1 MRPHASA
8 RLIGLL
14 TTGVLAVALTGC
26 GDDATSEAADPRA
39 TPASD
44 TSTATVPDAPATT
57 KTPKPKPVLPDCA
70 DVWVE
75 GNVLPKKYRG
85 CEDAKGKV
93 SKSVRGCSIGSKLG
107 QYGDQY
113 YAILGR
119 DIVRA
124 LPSRNENQDYLDLL
138 ETCTG

>member
-1 MRPHASA
+1 MA
-8 RLIGLL
+8 
-14 TTGVLAVALTGC
+14 GVLALALTGC
-26 GDDATSEAADPRA
+26 GGDESGTASDPAT
-39 TPASD
+39 TPATD
-44 TSTATVPDAPATT
+44 TSTPTVTDSPTAT

-70 DVWVE
+70 DIWVA
-75 GNVLPKKYRG
+75 GKILPKSYRG
-85 CEDAKGKV
+85 CEDASGKV

-124 LPSRNENQDYLDLL
+124 LPSRNQNQDYLDFL